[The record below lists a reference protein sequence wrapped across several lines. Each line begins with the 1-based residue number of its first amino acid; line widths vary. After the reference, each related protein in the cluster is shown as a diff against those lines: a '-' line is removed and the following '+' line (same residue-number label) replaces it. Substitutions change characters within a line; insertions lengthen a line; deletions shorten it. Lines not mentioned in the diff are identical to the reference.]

1 MKRTLFIVT
10 AFTVFSF
17 ASCNNATTS
26 NETPK
31 TDSTATKMESKT
43 EKNKKTIMACMDGIS
58 AHDANKVMK
67 ESAPDMVDYGDGN
80 MPPVKG
86 DSAKQMLSAYLS
98 AFPDLKA
105 ENTMYF
111 ADGNSV
117 IVVADWSMTFKNDM
131 MGMKATGKSTKYKD
145 VDIFTFDDNGKITSH
160 RSIYPIGALM
170 MQMGCDM
177 SKMEHMDKD
186 MKKDDGKKKM

>member
-1 MKRTLFIVT
+1 
-10 AFTVFSF
+10 
-17 ASCNNATTS
+17 
-26 NETPK
+26 
-31 TDSTATKMESKT
+31 
-43 EKNKKTIMACMDGIS
+43 
-58 AHDANKVMK
+58 
-67 ESAPDMVDYGDGN
+67 
-80 MPPVKG
+80 
-86 DSAKQMLSAYLS
+86 MLAAYLS

-111 ADGNSV
+111 ADGNTV

-145 VDIFTFDDNGKITSH
+145 VDIFTFDDNGKVTSH